1 MLYSKANIANINVT
15 HSRERVD
22 EQEET
27 VVSGLGYQSMESKPA
42 LSTDSSNVTTP
53 AGVGKVP
60 PDRYLTLAWQ
70 PVGHLQIK
78 SLGGNKA
85 SGQAR

>member
-1 MLYSKANIANINVT
+1 MLYSKANIANINIT

-42 LSTDSSNVTTP
+42 LCTDSSNVATP

-60 PDRYLTLAWQ
+60 PDR
-70 PVGHLQIK
+70 
-78 SLGGNKA
+78 
-85 SGQAR
+85 